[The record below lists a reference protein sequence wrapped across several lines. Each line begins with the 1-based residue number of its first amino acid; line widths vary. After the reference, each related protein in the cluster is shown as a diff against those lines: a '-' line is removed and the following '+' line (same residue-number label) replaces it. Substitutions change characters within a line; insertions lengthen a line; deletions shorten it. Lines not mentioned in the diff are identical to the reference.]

1 MVIKLW
7 EIRSK
12 NNITLRELE
21 KKSGISKTTLNDI
34 ENGRTAPTI
43 QTLEKIA
50 ESIDCKIN
58 DLFESDYK

>member
-12 NNITLRELE
+12 NNITLRDLE
-21 KKSGISKTTLNDI
+21 KKTGIPKSTLNDI
-34 ENGRTAPTI
+34 ENGKSSPTI
-43 QTLEKIA
+43 QILEQIA
-50 ESIDCKIN
+50 KSVGCKIN